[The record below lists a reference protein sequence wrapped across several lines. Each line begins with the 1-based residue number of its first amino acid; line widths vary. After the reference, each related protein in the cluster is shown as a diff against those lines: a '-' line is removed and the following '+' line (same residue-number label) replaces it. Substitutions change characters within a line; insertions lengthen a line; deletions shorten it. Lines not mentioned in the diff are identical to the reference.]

1 MSTLKPTGTPRRSAA
16 IPVIVVGIL
25 ALAVGGGLGWYLTSR
40 DDTPTT
46 ATTPSP
52 SGCATTSAAA
62 SGSPSSSPKASKPPP
77 DPSSIT
83 VDVYNSTDVQG
94 LAGKTAGQL
103 ENRGFQIGDVANDP
117 LGQPITGTAEVR
129 YGKKGKAN
137 AKVVA
142 AQVVDST
149 LVNDKRADR
158 SVALAL
164 GEKFDG
170 LATPA
175 EVEAA
180 LSPSPSPTC

>member
-1 MSTLKPTGTPRRSAA
+1 VL
-16 IPVIVVGIL
+16 PVIVVGVL
-25 ALAVGGGLGWYLTSR
+25 ALAVGGGLGWYLTNR
-40 DDTPTT
+40 DDTATT
-46 ATTPSP
+46 ATTPTP
-52 SGCATTSAAA
+52 TGCATTPAATGSP
-62 SGSPSSSPKASKPPP
+62 SGSPKAAKPPP

-83 VDVYNSTDVQG
+83 VDVYNATDVQG

-103 ENRGFQIGDVANDP
+103 EKRGFQIGDVANDP
-117 LGQPITGTAEVR
+117 IGQPITGTAEVR
-129 YGKKGKAN
+129 YGKKGRAN